1 MASPQAAPPHPPL
14 TGARLVIGTIAVS
27 LAVFMNV
34 LDTSIANVSI
44 PTISGDLGVSSDQGT
59 WVITSFAVANAISV
73 PLTGWLTDRIGQV
86 RLFLASI
93 ILFVISSWMCGLSP
107 TLPFLLLSR
116 VIQGA
121 VAGPMIP
128 LSQTLLLASY
138 PRARAP
144 AALAMW
150 SMTTLI
156 APVAGPILGGWIS
169 DNISWPWIFYVNIPV
184 GVAAAL
190 ATYAIFRE
198 RDSVIKKA
206 PIDTVGLSLLVIWV
220 GSLQVM
226 LDKGKDL
233 DWFSSTTIV
242 ALALVAAIGFAF
254 FVIWELTAEHPVVDL
269 SLFRKRN
276 FTGGTVALS
285 IGYGLYFGNLVLLPL
300 WLQTDL
306 GYTATDAGLVMAP
319 VGVFAILLSPV
330 TGKFLPRTDPRKIAT
345 ARVPRV
351 RAVLLDALALY
362 DGRGYVV
369 ARATHAR
376 AGHRH
381 GRLFHSARVDHAV
394 GAAGQPDR
402 GRVGPL
408 KLRADHVRRDRHLD
422 LHDGLGPQDD
432 LSPCPVDRARQCVRS
447 DLQPVAC
454 PNGRDDGAR
463 HVAAL
468 RPLRQARQPAS
479 RAARRQ
485 RPVLLV
491 VVGVRRAHCADLDH
505 PARAR
510 GRRRF
515 ERGGIRRALTPMRTA
530 HEPCHAAAKQKPGN
544 ANAGL
549 LSLHGQRCQLRA
561 A

>member
-1 MASPQAAPPHPPL
+1 MAQSQAAPHAPL
-14 TGARLVIGTIAVS
+14 TGASLVIGTIAVS

-93 ILFVISSWMCGLSP
+93 VLFVLSSWMCGLSP
-107 TLPFLLLSR
+107 TLPLLLLSR

-138 PRARAP
+138 PRAKAP
-144 AALAMW
+144 VALAMW

-184 GVAAAL
+184 GIAAAA
-190 ATYAIFRE
+190 ATWAIFRT
-198 RDSVIKKA
+198 RDSTIKKA
-206 PIDTVGLSLLVIWV
+206 PIDTVGLALLMIWV

-242 ALALVAAIGFAF
+242 ILALVALIGFAF

-269 SLFRKRN
+269 SLFKKRN

-300 WLQTDL
+300 WLQTDI

-345 ARVPRV
+345 AAFLVFALCFWMRSRYTTGVDTWSLALPTLVQGIAMAGFFIPLVSITLSGLPGNRIAAASGLSNFV
-351 RAVLLDALALY
+351 RIMCGGIGTSIFTTAWDHRTTFHHAQLTERASAFDPTFTQSMAQMGANTGLNASQQYGLFDRLVTQQAAQLGVNDLFYVSSIIFVLLIALIWIT
-362 DGRGYVV
+362 RPE
-369 ARATHAR
+369 R
-376 AGHRH
+376 AG
-381 GRLFHSARVDHAV
+381 GDA
-394 GAAGQPDR
+394 GAA
-402 GRVGPL
+402 
-408 KLRADHVRRDRHLD
+408 A
-422 LHDGLGPQDD
+422 
-432 LSPCPVDRARQCVRS
+432 S
-447 DLQPVAC
+447 
-454 PNGRDDGAR
+454 
-463 HVAAL
+463 AA
-468 RPLRQARQPAS
+468 
-479 RAARRQ
+479 
-485 RPVLLV
+485 
-491 VVGVRRAHCADLDH
+491 H
-505 PARAR
+505 
-510 GRRRF
+510 
-515 ERGGIRRALTPMRTA
+515 
-530 HEPCHAAAKQKPGN
+530 
-544 ANAGL
+544 
-549 LSLHGQRCQLRA
+549 
-561 A
+561 

>member
-1 MASPQAAPPHPPL
+1 MAAQPQAPHPPL
-14 TGARLVIGTIAVS
+14 TGMQLVIGTIAVS

-93 ILFVISSWMCGLSP
+93 VLFVLSSWMCGLSP

-138 PRARAP
+138 PRAKAP

-184 GVAAAL
+184 GIAAAL
-190 ATYAIFRE
+190 ATWAIFRD

-206 PIDTVGLSLLVIWV
+206 PIDTVGLALLVVWV

-242 ALALVAAIGFAF
+242 ALALVALIGFAF
-254 FVIWELTAEHPVVDL
+254 FVVWELTAEHPVVDL
-269 SLFRKRN
+269 SLFKKRN
-276 FTGGTVALS
+276 FTGGTIALS
-285 IGYGLYFGNLVLLPL
+285 VGYGLYFGNLVLLPL
-300 WLQTDL
+300 WLQTDI

-345 ARVPRV
+345 AAFCVFALCFWMRSRYTTGVDTWSLAAPTLVQGIAMAGFFIPLVSITLSGLPGHRIPAASGLSNFV
-351 RAVLLDALALY
+351 RIMCGGIGTSIFTTAWDHRTTFHHAQLTERASALDPTFGQSMTQLGQLGLDNAQRYGMFDRLVNQQAAQLGVNDLFYISSIIFLVLIALIWIT
-362 DGRGYVV
+362 RPE
-369 ARATHAR
+369 R
-376 AGHRH
+376 AG
-381 GRLFHSARVDHAV
+381 GGDA
-394 GAAGQPDR
+394 GAA
-402 GRVGPL
+402 
-408 KLRADHVRRDRHLD
+408 A
-422 LHDGLGPQDD
+422 
-432 LSPCPVDRARQCVRS
+432 S
-447 DLQPVAC
+447 
-454 PNGRDDGAR
+454 
-463 HVAAL
+463 AA
-468 RPLRQARQPAS
+468 
-479 RAARRQ
+479 
-485 RPVLLV
+485 
-491 VVGVRRAHCADLDH
+491 H
-505 PARAR
+505 
-510 GRRRF
+510 
-515 ERGGIRRALTPMRTA
+515 
-530 HEPCHAAAKQKPGN
+530 
-544 ANAGL
+544 
-549 LSLHGQRCQLRA
+549 
-561 A
+561 